1 MDPWLPVCCHGT
13 VGIHTISRRSLDMKT
28 LDADTIIARATP
40 VAHQQAHEIQPFGHL
55 VRMPIA
61 LSESACREAV
71 ANLNQLL
78 ADTTAL
84 RDLYKKHHWQVAGP
98 TFYQLHL
105 LFDKHYEQ
113 QSELVDAIAE
123 RIQLL
128 GGVSIAMA
136 HDVAETTLVPR
147 PPKGREEVP
156 VQISRLLHAHE
167 IVLKEART
175 MARLAAEGGDDG
187 TNDLLV
193 SDVIRRNELQVWFLA
208 EHVVDSPLVRA

>member
-1 MDPWLPVCCHGT
+1 MTPK
-13 VGIHTISRRSLDMKT
+13 TI
-28 LDADTIIARATP
+28 DADAILNHARP
-40 VAHQQAHEIQPFGHL
+40 LVHQQAAEIQPFGHL
-55 VRMPIA
+55 VKLPIA
-61 LSESACREAV
+61 LSETACKEAV

-78 ADTTAL
+78 ADTITL

-113 QSELVDAIAE
+113 QNELVDAVAE

-167 IVLKEART
+167 IVIKEARA
-175 MARLAAEGGDDG
+175 MARRAADAGDEG

-193 SDVIRRNELQVWFLA
+193 SDVIRRNELQVWFVA
-208 EHVVDSPLVRA
+208 EHVVDAPLVRAV